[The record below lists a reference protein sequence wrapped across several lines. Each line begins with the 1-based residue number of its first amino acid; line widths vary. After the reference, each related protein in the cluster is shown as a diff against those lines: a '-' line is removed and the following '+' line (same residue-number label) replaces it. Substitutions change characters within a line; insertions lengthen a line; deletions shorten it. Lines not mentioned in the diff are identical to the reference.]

1 MVLTK
6 ADNED
11 FNDVFRHL
19 DFNGDGRLCREDL
32 QKLYKAM
39 SLESNEFDTEMVEI
53 FRAIDKDADGIV
65 SSDDLKAVCNNLGV
79 PTSQQEMDQIVNDIL
94 KSDDEK
100 ERAKAGETVPEGC
113 LNFRQFLKLYVSFFG
128 IVRRLSQTFPPVS
141 VASRM
146 PLASSGRRPTFS
158 LPICAAPA
166 CHGSSQGDFTFPF
179 A

>member
-32 QKLYKAM
+32 QKLYKVLDRKVEPAQVQALLDEMSGGAGISQNTFTSFIAM

-113 LNFRQFLKLYVSFFG
+113 LNFRQFLKLLRV
-128 IVRRLSQTFPPVS
+128 
-141 VASRM
+141 
-146 PLASSGRRPTFS
+146 
-158 LPICAAPA
+158 
-166 CHGSSQGDFTFPF
+166 
-179 A
+179 